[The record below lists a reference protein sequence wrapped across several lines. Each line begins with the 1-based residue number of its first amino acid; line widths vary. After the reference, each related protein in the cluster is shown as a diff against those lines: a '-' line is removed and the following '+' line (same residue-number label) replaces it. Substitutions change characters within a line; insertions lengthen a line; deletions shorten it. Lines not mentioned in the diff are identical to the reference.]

1 LWRAIESAAEQ
12 AGFGVYVT
20 HIGQPPRILYVN
32 ERAAEILGRPREA
45 LIGVL
50 PWSILRQD
58 TQSTLREL
66 LDRPWGAPDAFTE
79 LVIQRPD
86 GRSVPIEL
94 ASTRIVTDL
103 GELSFGYFRDV
114 SGEREVVAALRR
126 SEARFRFL
134 VEAAPDG
141 VVIL

>member
-1 LWRAIESAAEQ
+1 TTTDLPPVDAAALWRAIESAAEQ

-20 HIGQPPRILYVN
+20 RIAQPPRILYVN

-58 TQSTLREL
+58 TQSTLRDL

-79 LVIQRPD
+79 LMIERPD
-86 GRSVPIEL
+86 G
-94 ASTRIVTDL
+94 
-103 GELSFGYFRDV
+103 
-114 SGEREVVAALRR
+114 
-126 SEARFRFL
+126 
-134 VEAAPDG
+134 
-141 VVIL
+141 